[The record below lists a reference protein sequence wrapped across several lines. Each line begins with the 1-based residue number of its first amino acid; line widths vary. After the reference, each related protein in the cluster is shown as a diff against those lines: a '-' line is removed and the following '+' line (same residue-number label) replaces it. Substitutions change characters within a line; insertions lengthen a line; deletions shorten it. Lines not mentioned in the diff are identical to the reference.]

1 MEVLTGL
8 QRILDE
14 AAADP
19 KIGTATFY
27 EKVSRIRITFEY
39 THLILKGSLARV
51 CMLLKC
57 DFEVT
62 L

>member
-1 MEVLTGL
+1 LSRECSEVLESL

-27 EKVSRIRITFEY
+27 EKVR
-39 THLILKGSLARV
+39 
-51 CMLLKC
+51 
-57 DFEVT
+57 
-62 L
+62 